1 MKTKD
6 LFKFRSPEI
15 RALHLTWI
23 AFFFCFYT
31 WFNMAPLATT
41 IVKSVGWLTVE
52 QIKLLAICN
61 VALTIPAR
69 VFIGMAMDL
78 WGPRRVFSIMMIVMT
93 LPGFVFAF
101 GESFAQLLISRL
113 ILGCI
118 GAGFVV
124 GIHMTTLWFKPRD
137 IGFAGGF
144 YAGWGNFGSAA
155 AAMTLPSIAFIFF
168 GGDAGWRY
176 AVASNSIFL
185 LLYGITYWF
194 AITDGPIGAVFR
206 KPRKVA
212 AMEVSSW
219 SDMIKLILWT
229 IPMMGVL
236 AVLVWKIQRTGYL
249 GKIGAMTAY
258 GAVAT
263 GVIYQVVQVLKINLP
278 ILRQGVPKDDRY
290 DFNSVGALNTTYVA
304 NFGAGLAVVSMLP
317 AFFERTFTL
326 SPAAAG
332 LIASSFAFVN
342 LFARPL
348 GGVISDR
355 LKSRKGVMVGYMLG
369 IALGFFLMAL
379 INSAWPVPAA
389 VIITVLCSCFV
400 QGAGGATFAIIPMIK
415 RRLTGQ
421 ISGMV
426 GAYGN
431 VGAVIYLT
439 VYSFVDARTFFL
451 VVASG
456 AFISF
461 LFCWRYLKEPE
472 GAFGGEY
479 HLSSVDREI
488 EGETLLRDLLPVL
501 DKLYEEEA
509 AGKEDSVKKDQV
521 KMEVGSDD

>member
-6 LFKFRSPEI
+6 LFRFRSPEI

-23 AFFFCFYT
+23 AFFLCFYT

-69 VFIGMAMDL
+69 VFIGMAMDK
-78 WGPRRVFSIMMIVMT
+78 WGPRRVFSIMMIAMT

-101 GESFAQLLISRL
+101 GESFTQLLISRL

-124 GIHMTTLWFKPRD
+124 GIHMTTLWFKPKD

-168 GGDAGWRY
+168 GGETGWRY

-185 LLYGITYWF
+185 FLYGVYYWF
-194 AITDGPIGAVFR
+194 AITDGPIGTVFR

-236 AVLVWKIQRTGYL
+236 AVLVWKIQRTGFL
-249 GKIGAMTAY
+249 GKFGAVTAY
-258 GAVAT
+258 GAVAA

-278 ILRQGVPKDDRY
+278 ILRKGVPKDDLY

-317 AFFERTFTL
+317 SFFESTFTL

-355 LKSRKGVMVGYMLG
+355 MKSRKRVMVLYMLG
-369 IALGFFLMAL
+369 IAVGFFLMGL
-379 INSAWPVPAA
+379 ISLSWPIPLA
-389 VIITVLCSCFV
+389 VIITVFCSFFV
-400 QGAGGATFAIIPMIK
+400 QGAGGATFAIIPLIK

-439 VYSFVDARTFFL
+439 VYSFVDTRTFFF

-472 GAFGGEY
+472 GAFGRDY

-488 EGETLLRDLLPVL
+488 EGEALLQDLLPAL
-501 DKLYEEEA
+501 DKLNQEETT
-509 AGKEDSVKKDQV
+509 DSGDPVKKEQV
-521 KMEVGSDD
+521 RMEVGSNE